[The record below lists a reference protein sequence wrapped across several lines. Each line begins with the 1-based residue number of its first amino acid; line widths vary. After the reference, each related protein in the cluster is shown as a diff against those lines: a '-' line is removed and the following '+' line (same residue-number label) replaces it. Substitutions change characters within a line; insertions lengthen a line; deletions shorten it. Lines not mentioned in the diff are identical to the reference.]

1 MYQLRKSG
9 CHFDGRDPAA
19 FLERLAELRDNYQI
33 TAEQILRGLSEL
45 LRGDAL
51 LWYRNHRV
59 SWFSWRDFE
68 ATFRLQFL
76 PHRYDASLRRE
87 IENRHQKANE
97 TFAQYSTVMMTLM
110 RRAGGFSHFE
120 QLECLYNHMHPEYKF
135 YTRSSDFGSIAELQA
150 RARVHEDLVKE
161 RQEAVKREK
170 AETKP
175 AVAAAY
181 SKTECCWR
189 CKQRGHTRRQCKRPA
204 KKFCSQCGR
213 DGVLTAQCHPP
224 AGKDAG
230 AGETT
235 VAATAPGPA

>member
-1 MYQLRKSG
+1 
-9 CHFDGRDPAA
+9 
-19 FLERLAELRDNYQI
+19 
-33 TAEQILRGLSEL
+33 
-45 LRGDAL
+45 
-51 LWYRNHRV
+51 
-59 SWFSWRDFE
+59 
-68 ATFRLQFL
+68 
-76 PHRYDASLRRE
+76 LRRE

-120 QLECLYNHMHPEYKF
+120 QHECLYNHMHPEYKF
-135 YTRSSDFGSIAELQA
+135 YIRSSDFGSIAELQA
-150 RARVHEDLVKE
+150 RAREHEDLVKE

-181 SKTECCWR
+181 CKTECCWR
-189 CKQRGHTRRQCKRPA
+189 CKQRGHTRRQCRRPA

-224 AGKDAG
+224 AGKAAG